1 MEEAHAP
8 PEGPCAEKPMKR
20 SPSPV
25 YGALVLS
32 VTALAFC
39 VWVKTGNSFDICFT
53 EGCTLY
59 ADASFAGVSLWW
71 FGALAFGLLGFL
83 ALLRHAGLGRLL
95 AGLCVA
101 ADIFLLALMAFT
113 APCFNCLVAAGF
125 FLAVYLS
132 FRRACQPAQ
141 TISSRVQG
149 RSLLAL
155 VWTLFFLFNAGAVL
169 KSFAGVWAV
178 NENLEHAKVHFY
190 FSPSCQACR
199 KGVEALAG
207 KVDVAFLPVAESSRD
222 LARIRIMARELHSGS
237 NILEALAKSEAA
249 SEPGLLDYLDRDML
263 AVKLRVLR
271 NQAHVFHAGSQVVP
285 FVEYLGLPGH
295 LAKAPETR
303 GAASPQARRT
313 YQDASQ
319 RAVQPQARATA
330 APPAQPA
337 GQPQAPQAS
346 QTSQTGQAVHAGQPS
361 LAKPAPRRPQA
372 SQGGDPSLPFGEGD
386 SGSVAGA
393 CRHNAACDDEPDAFG
408 QGQGGAFQRRR
419 P

>member
-1 MEEAHAP
+1 
-8 PEGPCAEKPMKR
+8 MKR

-32 VTALAFC
+32 VAALAFC

-59 ADASFAGVSLWW
+59 ADASFAGISLWW
-71 FGALAFGLLGFL
+71 FGALAFGLLALL
-83 ALLRHAGLGRLL
+83 ALLRHAGLGHLL

-101 ADIFLLALMAFT
+101 ADICLLALMAFT

-141 TISSRVQG
+141 TISSRGQG

-155 VWTLFFLFNAGAVL
+155 LWTLFFLFNAGAVL

-190 FSPSCQACR
+190 FSPSCPSCR

-263 AVKLRVLR
+263 AVKFRVLR

-285 FVEYLGLPGH
+285 FVEYQGLPGH
-295 LAKAPETR
+295 LAKAAEASS
-303 GAASPQARRT
+303 AARRPYQRVPQA
-313 YQDASQ
+313 
-319 RAVQPQARATA
+319 AVQPQAATA
-330 APPAQPA
+330 AASPAKPA
-337 GQPQAPQAS
+337 GQPSVQPQAPQIS
-346 QTSQTGQAVHAGQPS
+346 QTPQAGQAGQPGQS
-361 LAKPAPRRPQA
+361 SQAGPAPRRPQA

>member
-32 VTALAFC
+32 VAALAFC

-59 ADASFAGVSLWW
+59 ADASIGGVSLWW
-71 FGALAFGLLGFL
+71 LGALTFFLLGGL
-83 ALLRHAGLGRLL
+83 ALFRLPGLGRLA
-95 AGLCVA
+95 AGAALCC
-101 ADIFLLALMAFT
+101 DLCLLALMAFT

-141 TISSRVQG
+141 TISSRGQG

-155 VWTLFFLFNAGAVL
+155 VWTLLFLFNAGAVL

-190 FSPSCQACR
+190 FSPSCKACR
-199 KGVEALAG
+199 AGVEALAG

-263 AVKLRVLR
+263 AVKFRVLR

-285 FVEYLGLPGH
+285 FVEYQGLPGH
-295 LAKAPETR
+295 LAKAAEASSATR
-303 GAASPQARRT
+303 RPYQRVPQA
-313 YQDASQ
+313 
-319 RAVQPQARATA
+319 AVQPQAATA
-330 APPAQPA
+330 AASPAKPA
-337 GQPQAPQAS
+337 GQPQAPQIS
-346 QTSQTGQAVHAGQPS
+346 QTPQADQAGQPGQS
-361 LAKPAPRRPQA
+361 SQAGPAPRRPQA